1 MKFAQSVFFPALI
14 ALLLF
19 LCAPAPCQDSTRIL
33 FIGNSFSLRLP
44 TTLVRSFA
52 RERGY
57 HVYTKE
63 IIKGGTRLEGQWAD
77 TTTLHEIR
85 VGNYDY
91 VVLQGYQVDYSDSK
105 FSLYADSFNQV
116 VTAAGAKSVFYMTWA
131 YVTQKPR
138 YDSTN
143 LVWFPSRQDTISQ
156 IYMNAVTSLGALVSP
171 VGFAFD
177 TVIKEDL
184 SFPLWYTDG
193 YHQSTE
199 GGYLGA
205 CVFFAAFFGEDPTGL
220 TSFGTYYTGATIDS
234 ATKAYLQHMAW
245 VTVNKPELNQ
255 YIPYKYTTKTTT
267 CFVADKSQFQITCS
281 PNPFNPRTCITLEN
295 YRFQITDYELGIY
308 TISGKLVKSLT
319 PDIRNSFVWDASNQ
333 PSGVYIIKA
342 TAGGARIAKKVLL
355 TK

>member
-116 VTAAGAKSVFYMTWA
+116 
-131 YVTQKPR
+131 
-138 YDSTN
+138 
-143 LVWFPSRQDTISQ
+143 
-156 IYMNAVTSLGALVSP
+156 VTSLGALVSP